1 MFTRKR
7 FLLALVVVLA
17 SPIAQ
22 GVLLK
27 PAQADGYCSRQ
38 AVCMWEDNR
47 YRGDLYVKQNQPPR
61 ERCDVTLIYDID
73 GFNGD
78 NEISSV
84 DNATDF
90 DVVLFADDDGQ
101 GATLV
106 IPEHQRYYGVGSF
119 DNDAES
125 YAFRC

>member
-1 MFTRKR
+1 MTRKHS
-7 FLLALVVVLA
+7 LAAFVLVLA

-22 GVLLK
+22 AALLK
-27 PAQADGYCSRQ
+27 PAGADGICSRN

-47 YRGDLYVKQNQPPR
+47 YHGDLYVQQNQPPR
-61 ERCDVTLIYDID
+61 ERCDVSAVYEID

-90 DVVLFADDDGQ
+90 DVVLFADDGGQ

-106 IPEHQRYYGVGSF
+106 IPSHQRYYGLGSF